1 MPTSVTIV
9 VALSVLLGFLV
20 IVQGWLGTD
29 DVDLPEVRWQLD
41 GGSGAYL
48 DMLDRLRSLA
58 ETAVRGG
65 TTPDVDTRR
74 FADVVISGGDQTPAV
89 HAVVRLS
96 DFRVVRFLVS
106 GAAHDVVL
114 NLASDTPNSD
124 SPNSETPSKEDA
136 AGDDWFLGKED
147 YDDLA
152 RIANQSLTD
161 VDLGRLSLERSL
173 RDLGV
178 RDTDRIDRT
187 AQASG
192 MLRYSIAI
200 TAASRSRPI
209 ADHIAGGMDKGS
221 HVFVTAQQVGLMRG
235 WTEASAV
242 SPSADG
248 NSQGQ
253 TRRYGRSGT

>member
-1 MPTSVTIV
+1 VVTSPHVERPEHDMPTSVTIV

-20 IVQGWLGTD
+20 IVQGWMGTD

-58 ETAVRGG
+58 ETSVGGG

-74 FADVVISGGDQTPAV
+74 FADVVISGGDDTPAV

-96 DFRVVRFLVS
+96 DFHVVRFLVS

-124 SPNSETPSKEDA
+124 SPSKEDA
-136 AGDDWFLGKED
+136 AGDDWFLGKGD

-161 VDLGRLSLERSL
+161 VDLSRLSLERSL
-173 RDLGV
+173 GDLCV

-200 TAASRSRPI
+200 TAASRFRPI
-209 ADHIAGGMDKGS
+209 ADHIAGGMEKGP

-235 WTEASAV
+235 
-242 SPSADG
+242 
-248 NSQGQ
+248 
-253 TRRYGRSGT
+253 

>member
-20 IVQGWLGTD
+20 IVQGWMGTD

-58 ETAVRGG
+58 ETSVGGG

-74 FADVVISGGDQTPAV
+74 FADVVISGGDDTPAV

-114 NLASDTPNSD
+114 NLASDTPSSD
-124 SPNSETPSKEDA
+124 TPSKEDA

-161 VDLGRLSLERSL
+161 VDLSRLSLERSL

-178 RDTDRIDRT
+178 RDTDRT

-235 WTEASAV
+235 WTGASAV

>member
-9 VALSVLLGFLV
+9 VALSVLLGLLV
-20 IVQGWLGTD
+20 IIHGWMGTD
-29 DVDLPEVRWQLD
+29 DVDAPEVRWRLD

-48 DMLDRLRSLA
+48 GMLDRLLSLA
-58 ETAVRGG
+58 ETPADGT
-65 TTPDVDTRR
+65 TTPDVDTRK
-74 FADVVISGGDQTPAV
+74 FADIVISGGDHTSTA

-96 DFRVVRFLVS
+96 DFRVVRFCVS
-106 GAAHDVVL
+106 GTPHDVVL
-114 NLASDTPNSD
+114 NLASDIPN
-124 SPNSETPSKEDA
+124 KEDA
-136 AGDDWFLGKED
+136 TDDNWFVGKGG

-161 VDLGRLSLERSL
+161 VDLSRLSLEQSL

-178 RDTDRIDRT
+178 HHTDRT

-200 TAASRSRPI
+200 TAASRFRPI

-221 HVFVTAQQVGLMRG
+221 PVFVTAQQVGLMH
-235 WTEASAV
+235 
-242 SPSADG
+242 D
-248 NSQGQ
+248 
-253 TRRYGRSGT
+253 

>member
-1 MPTSVTIV
+1 VVTSPHVERPEHDMPTSVTIV

-20 IVQGWLGTD
+20 IVQGWMGTD
-29 DVDLPEVRWQLD
+29 DIDLPEVRWQLD

-58 ETAVRGG
+58 ETSAGGG

-74 FADVVISGGDQTPAV
+74 FADVVISGGDHTPAV

-96 DFRVVRFLVS
+96 DFRVVRFFVS

-114 NLASDTPNSD
+114 NLSSDTPNSD
-124 SPNSETPSKEDA
+124 TPSKEDA

-152 RIANQSLTD
+152 RIANRSLTD
-161 VDLGRLSLERSL
+161 VDLSRLSLERSL

-178 RDTDRIDRT
+178 RDTDRT

-200 TAASRSRPI
+200 TAASRFRPI

-235 WTEASAV
+235 
-242 SPSADG
+242 
-248 NSQGQ
+248 
-253 TRRYGRSGT
+253 

>member
-9 VALSVLLGFLV
+9 VALSVLLGLLV
-20 IVQGWLGTD
+20 IIHGWMGTD
-29 DVDLPEVRWQLD
+29 DVDAPEVRWRLD

-48 DMLDRLRSLA
+48 GMLDRLRSLA
-58 ETAVRGG
+58 ETPADGT

-74 FADVVISGGDQTPAV
+74 FADIVISGGDHTLTV

-96 DFRVVRFLVS
+96 DFRVVRFFAS
-106 GAAHDVVL
+106 GTPHGVVL
-114 NLASDTPNSD
+114 NLASDTPN
-124 SPNSETPSKEDA
+124 KEDA
-136 AGDDWFLGKED
+136 TGDDWFVGKGG

-161 VDLGRLSLERSL
+161 VDLSRLSLEQSL

-178 RDTDRIDRT
+178 RDTDRTDRT

-200 TAASRSRPI
+200 TAASRFRPI

-221 HVFVTAQQVGLMRG
+221 PVFVTAQQVGLMH
-235 WTEASAV
+235 
-242 SPSADG
+242 D
-248 NSQGQ
+248 
-253 TRRYGRSGT
+253 